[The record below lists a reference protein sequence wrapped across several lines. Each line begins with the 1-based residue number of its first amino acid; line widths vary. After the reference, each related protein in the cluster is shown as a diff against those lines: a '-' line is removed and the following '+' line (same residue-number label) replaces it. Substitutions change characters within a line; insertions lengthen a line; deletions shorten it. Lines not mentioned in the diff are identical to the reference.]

1 MLLALKDRLSAE
13 TPFPNS
19 QTWMLMCLILRLH
32 GEVAQRLAVRMSLC
46 NVGMEWFRVL
56 KQLFTPCHGRGCE
69 ALPLRFGHVAVGDMF
84 TIVFA

>member
-1 MLLALKDRLSAE
+1 MLLALKDRLSAK

-32 GEVAQRLAVRMSLC
+32 GEVAQRLAVRMALC
-46 NVGMEWFRVL
+46 NVGMEWSRVL
-56 KQLFTPCHGRGCE
+56 KQLFTPCPGRGCE
-69 ALPLRFGHVAVGDMF
+69 VLPLRLGHVAVGDMF

>member
-1 MLLALKDRLSAE
+1 MLLALKDRLSAK
-13 TPFPNS
+13 TPFSNS

-32 GEVAQRLAVRMSLC
+32 GVVAQRLAVWMALC
-46 NVGMEWFRVL
+46 NVGMEWSRVL
-56 KQLFTPCHGRGCE
+56 KQLVTPCHGRGCE

>member
-1 MLLALKDRLSAE
+1 MLLALKDRLSAK

-32 GEVAQRLAVRMSLC
+32 GVVAQRLAVRMALC
-46 NVGMEWFRVL
+46 NVGMEWSRVL
-56 KQLFTPCHGRGCE
+56 KQLVTPCHGRGCE
-69 ALPLRFGHVAVGDMF
+69 SLPLRLGHVAVGDMF